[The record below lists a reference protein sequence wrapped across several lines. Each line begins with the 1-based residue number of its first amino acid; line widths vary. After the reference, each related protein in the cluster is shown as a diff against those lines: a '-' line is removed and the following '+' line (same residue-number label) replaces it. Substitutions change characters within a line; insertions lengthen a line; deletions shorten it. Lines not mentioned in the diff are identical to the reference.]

1 MPASSY
7 HPLLEAVDSGVL
19 VFTASGV
26 LDASNQAARRLLGVP
41 GPAIDDHAGILDRA
55 LDPVSTHDA
64 GRDAGRRDAQR
75 GSASIRALVDEVL
88 EDGTPVTVTVVGGM
102 RAPSTGDTSP
112 TEPALKI
119 SVRPADDFIVVTLQ
133 DLPNLH
139 PPSTALSPE
148 RASESSSEPF
158 APAAADT
165 ARSDDARRRD
175 GESDATD
182 ALPGTVSLLT
192 QARLK
197 ELRAREAQYR
207 RIVEQPEIL
216 VHRYT
221 PDTTETF
228 ANEAYAAFRGKHPDE
243 LIGSRWMDDVS
254 DANRSGL
261 VALLDRIEREGVQT
275 YEHWI
280 PDAAGT
286 PCYIQW
292 HNRGFF
298 DDDGTLREIQS
309 IGIDLTERRR
319 AEIELEESRERFRQV
334 TESIR
339 EVFWL
344 RTHESVLYVSP
355 SYESVWDQPV
365 EALYAD
371 PNVYRERIH
380 PGDLDR
386 VDAACRALIEQNRSL
401 NTEYRLVH
409 GDGQVR
415 WVEVKFT
422 PVADATEEPRFAGV
436 VRDVTAQKQ
445 AEQRLRQS
453 EKTYRNL
460 IDHASDAIYV
470 QDRDGR
476 FLDVNRGAVRMYGID
491 REVLVGST
499 PDLVSAP
506 GRNDFEALQDAL
518 EAAFAGEPQRFEFW
532 GKRADGSVFPKEVRL
547 ERASYFGKEVVVAF
561 ALDISERHAAD
572 EALRESERRFR
583 LVAENARDVV
593 MLHDAEG
600 NTLWASPS
608 VAEVFGRTLEQVC
621 TLSAFDVIHPED
633 VEAVHAH
640 HTNLINGTNCGPITY
655 RVRHADG
662 HYVWME
668 TLVQAIYD
676 GDVLTR
682 IQSSSRDVTEQVA
695 RNRELKRAKQD
706 AEEADH
712 LKSALLANMSH
723 EIRTPLTAIIGFAEV
738 LKEELGSTHHQRFA
752 TLIHDSSRRLM
763 QTLDSVLQLSKLEAG
778 IVTLNSKPIDLA
790 AEVLDTVELMRP
802 HAEARGVDLQM
813 TADPSLPRGE
823 WDDGAVH
830 RIVQNL
836 VGNAIKFTE
845 DGGEVR
851 VNVQH
856 DDDRAQVNVADTGI
870 GIDDAFLTDIFE
882 PFRQESAGMGRSH
895 EGSGLGLAIVRR
907 LVEVM
912 DGTISVDSEKGVGT
926 TFTVRLPLTTGQP
939 RSRSADR
946 RSGM

>member
-7 HPLLEAVDSGVL
+7 HSVLEAVESGVL
-19 VFTASGV
+19 VFATSGV
-26 LDASNQAARRLLGVP
+26 LDASNRAARRLLGVQ
-41 GPAIDDHAGILDRA
+41 GPSMDDAAGVLDRG
-55 LDPVSTHDA
+55 LDPVSPHQTPT
-64 GRDAGRRDAQR
+64 
-75 GSASIRALVDEVL
+75 SIRALVDQVIA
-88 EDGTPVTVTVVGGM
+88 DDTPVTVTVAAD
-102 RAPSTGDTSP
+102 RTRPPSTGDTSP
-112 TEPALKI
+112 TGSALKV
-119 SVRPADDFIVVTLQ
+119 SVRPGGDCIVVTLQ
-133 DLPNLH
+133 HMPDAI
-139 PPSTALSPE
+139 PPSAAPSTETSAEASLKESTVTSPRVARPATRDAARTDEAPRTAEGS
-148 RASESSSEPF
+148 ASAEP
-158 APAAADT
+158 AQ
-165 ARSDDARRRD
+165 
-175 GESDATD
+175 EV
-182 ALPGTVSLLT
+182 VSVLT
-192 QARLK
+192 QTRLE

-216 VHRYT
+216 VHRYA

-228 ANEAYAAFRGKHPDE
+228 ANEAYAAFLGKDPDDVV
-243 LIGSRWMDDVS
+243 GSRWLDDVAEP
-254 DANRSGL
+254 DRSGL
-261 VALLDRIEREGVQT
+261 VALLDRIERDGVQT

-280 PDAAGT
+280 PDATGT
-286 PCYIQW
+286 SRYIQW

-298 DDDGTLREIQS
+298 DDDGSLTEIQS
-309 IGIDLTERRR
+309 IGVDLTERRR
-319 AEIELEESRERFRQV
+319 AEIVLEESQERFRQV

-344 RTHESVLYVSP
+344 RTAEHLLYVSP

-365 EALYAD
+365 ERLYAD
-371 PNVYRERIH
+371 PNAYRERIH
-380 PGDLDR
+380 PDDLDR
-386 VDAACRALIEQNRSL
+386 VDSACRALIHDNR
-401 NTEYRLVH
+401 TMQIEYRLVH
-409 GDGQVR
+409 EDGEVR

-422 PVADATEEPRFAGV
+422 PVADATEEARFAGV

-470 QDRDGR
+470 QDREGR
-476 FLDVNRGAVRMYGID
+476 FLDVSRGAARMYGLK
-491 REVLVGST
+491 REALIGST
-499 PDLVSAP
+499 PQRVSAP
-506 GRNDFEALQDAL
+506 GRNDFDALQDAL
-518 EAAFAGEPQRFEFW
+518 DAAFAGQPQRFEFW
-532 GKRADGSVFPKEVRL
+532 GQRVDGSVFPKEVRL
-547 ERASYFGKEVVVAF
+547 ERASYFGMEVVVAF
-561 ALDISERHAAD
+561 ALDISERHAAE

-583 LVAENARDVV
+583 LVAENARDVI
-593 MLHDAEG
+593 MLHDAVG

-608 VAEVFGRTLEQVC
+608 VAEVFGRTPEQVC
-621 TLSAFDVIHPED
+621 ALSAFDVIHPD
-633 VEAVHAH
+633 DAEAVHAH
-640 HTNLINGTNCGPITY
+640 HTALLAGTNRGPITY

-662 HYVWME
+662 HYIWME
-668 TLVQAIYD
+668 SLVQAIYD

-778 IVTLNSKPIDLA
+778 IVTLESEPIDLG
-790 AEVLDTVELMRP
+790 AEVLDTVELLRP
-802 HAEARGVDLQM
+802 HAERRGVDLRM
-813 TADPSLPRGE
+813 TTDPSLPRGE

-845 DGGEVR
+845 EGGTVTVSVRHRGDHAQIEVS
-851 VNVQH
+851 
-856 DDDRAQVNVADTGI
+856 DTGI
-870 GIDDAFLTDIFE
+870 GIDEDFLPDIFE

-907 LVEVM
+907 LVEIM
-912 DGTISVDSEKGVGT
+912 GGTTSVDSTKGVGT
-926 TFTVRLPLTTGQP
+926 TFTIRLPLT
-939 RSRSADR
+939 RS
-946 RSGM
+946 